1 MVPFSP
7 GIFEGRKIFEMFG
20 LLHMQYMN
28 KGSAEEIVRKT
39 SCDLDILI
47 KHSPPLKNKINMNI

>member
-28 KGSAEEIVRKT
+28 KGSADEIVRKT
-39 SCDLDILI
+39 CCDHDILI